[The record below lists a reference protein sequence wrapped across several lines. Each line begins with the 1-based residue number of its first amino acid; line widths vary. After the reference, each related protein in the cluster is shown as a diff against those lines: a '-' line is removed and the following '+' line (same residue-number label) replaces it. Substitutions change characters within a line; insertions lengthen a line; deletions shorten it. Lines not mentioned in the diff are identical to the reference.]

1 MDPRKT
7 AATCILV
14 LTLNCSWLMPC
25 ARSQSIPAQ
34 TAQSKT
40 VVLAGKLSDFD
51 LLRLSSA
58 AADRVLLMERP
69 LLQAAND
76 RFLQSFQ
83 PERVIL
89 VGDLEAEARE
99 KYQLSGRRLESA
111 AADYE
116 SFIRGKT
123 ANTVVVC
130 PVEPRAAL
138 LQAAC
143 LAAAVRGDLRICNEA
158 GSDVLRQV
166 EMRAYEKVY
175 AVGAAVTECR
185 RLWQGRVVSLADAEA
200 AAAAHVQQLR
210 QETVIRTLVVANP
223 TDVEPGKG
231 RLSILGPWVALQKK
245 AALVLTDEHGSDVAA
260 KVKAAV
266 ARPGLTKVDTLI
278 ILASLHA
285 IPMEKRPNPAPG
297 KDKEI
302 TLEPLTP
309 VGNEL
314 FSFAIGRLF
323 HEEPGMIPLMLAR
336 ARLLP
341 QGPAPRKA
349 LLVSNPGGGLALLES
364 ISRNTA
370 KELKN
375 RGYDATTLFHNDV
388 QPDAVRTLMPEQDI
402 FLWEGHYRTMV
413 DRFGMPRWNEP
424 LRPSLVFLQSCL
436 ALNELET
443 RPLFDRGAIAL
454 VGSPTRTYSGS
465 GGAFTLSFFDALL
478 YEDRSLGES
487 LRQSKNFLMT
497 YALLKEKRL
506 GDGAKLAGA
515 NRRSAWAF
523 TLWGDPTL
531 RLPEPPLPADTMPI
545 VRCSVR
551 GDSVTLT
558 LPDTRYP
565 KVHTGEFEA
574 ELWPNARLA
583 GLVTKGRDDDERR
596 LVPMLFAEVALPKAP
611 PGKTPRLTS
620 RLPDDNW
627 VFAWDGR
634 RHTGYLLALPRARD
648 RDRLHFQIHWEDRA
662 VTLNSKVLSD
672 LVRLAFMY
680 IGPVASDQLN

>member
-1 MDPRKT
+1 MNPRKT
-7 AATCILV
+7 AAICTLV
-14 LTLNCSWLMPC
+14 ITLNCFWLTAC
-25 ARSQSIPAQ
+25 ARSQ
-34 TAQSKT
+34 TAPGRAVQQKSL
-40 VVLAGKLSDFD
+40 VLAGNLTDHQ
-51 LLRLSSA
+51 LLRLSA
-58 AADRVLLMERP
+58 AVGDNVLLLERP
-69 LLQAAND
+69 LLDSANLRFMQA
-76 RFLQSFQ
+76 FQ

-89 VGDLEAEARE
+89 IGELDQGVRE
-99 KYQLSGRRLESA
+99 KYQLSGVRVDGVPAENEAS
-111 AADYE
+111 
-116 SFIRGKT
+116 IRGMPST
-123 ANTVVVC
+123 TLVIC
-130 PVEPRAAL
+130 PAEPRAAL

-143 LAAAVRGDLRICNEA
+143 LAAAARGDLRICNET
-158 GSDVLRQV
+158 GSDVLQQV
-166 EMRAYEKVY
+166 GARAVEKVY
-175 AVGAAVTECR
+175 AVGAALSECR
-185 RLWQGRVVSLADAEA
+185 RLWPGRVESLADAEA
-200 AAAAHVQQLR
+200 VAAAHVQRLR
-210 QETVIRTLVVANP
+210 QDSVIRTLVVANP
-223 TDVEPGKG
+223 ADVDPGKG
-231 RLSILGPWVALQKK
+231 RLSVLAPWVAQQKR
-245 AALVLTDEHGSDVAA
+245 AALVLTNERGTDVAA
-260 KVKAAV
+260 IVEAAV
-266 ARPGLTKVDTLI
+266 RRPGLTQVDTLI

-297 KDKEI
+297 KDTEI

-309 VGNEL
+309 IGHEL

-323 HEEPGMIPLMLAR
+323 HEEPGMVPLMLAR

-341 QGPAPRKA
+341 KGPAPRKA

-388 QPDAVRTLMPEQDI
+388 QPNVVRSLMPEQDI

-487 LRQSKNFLMT
+487 MRQAKNFLMT

-531 RLPEPPLPADTMPI
+531 RLPEPPLPADAMPI
-545 VRCSVR
+545 VRSSVR
-551 GDSVTLT
+551 GDTLTLT
-558 LPDTRYP
+558 LPDGRYP

-583 GLVTKGRDDDERR
+583 GLVTKGREDDERR

-611 PGKTPRLTS
+611 AGKTPRLTS
-620 RLPDDNW
+620 RLPEDNW
-627 VFAWDGR
+627 VFAWDAR
-634 RHTGYLLALPRARD
+634 RKTGYVLALPRSRD
-648 RDRLHFQIHWEDRA
+648 RQRLTFQFHWEA
-662 VTLNSKVLSD
+662 PALSLNLETISQLTRV
-672 LVRLAFMY
+672 AF
-680 IGPVASDQLN
+680 